1 MDIQALKATLFFQT
15 FEDGDAKF
23 EEVALIHNFDNN
35 DTQGFLDWIY
45 RWTQNGMGTYIP
57 SDVSPY
63 ETNWA
68 IHSVGLGTNKS
79 NKLDTIR
86 PRKKGGCRSTMVGD
100 RIKIYSSDLDK
111 LTETPMMFEET
122 TYEVANCGF
131 DTISIQVKNEKEVHH
146 ATFDIY

>member
-35 DTQGFLDWIY
+35 DTQGFLD
-45 RWTQNGMGTYIP
+45 
-57 SDVSPY
+57 
-63 ETNWA
+63 WA